1 MKVGIGLVN
10 NFYDCTS
17 IYFGGAMMKDKEQI
31 LPPLIELFENN
42 PIIFTI
48 NNPPKL
54 KTTSYRE
61 DIGLRGALALI
72 YYKVKNSPILDML

>member
-17 IYFGGAMMKDKEQI
+17 IYFGGAMMKDKDQI
-31 LPPLIELFENN
+31 LPPVIEQFEKN

-48 NNPPKL
+48 NHPPKL
-54 KTTSYRE
+54 KATKYR
-61 DIGLRGALALI
+61 DDVGLRGALALI
-72 YYKVKNSPILDML
+72 KYKTDKSLLLDML